1 MAQTVNR
8 VVTFGEIMV
17 RMAPPGVQRIQQS
30 LPGKLDVTF
39 AGAEANV
46 AASLALLGNDVE
58 FVTALPEGPL
68 TDTCLGNLRSVGIGT
83 RHVQISDHGRFGIF
97 LVETGANQRPTRVF
111 YDRDYSSISLAGP
124 GSFDWDTVLAGSSW
138 LHLTGITPALSA
150 SAAALTLQAA
160 TRARELGI
168 GVALDC
174 NFRSKLWRW
183 DSSRTPLQLASETLS
198 RFLPTLTLLFG
209 NEEDYRLL
217 GFECGNA
224 AGETHHDRSV
234 RFAKEVHRRYPNIRY
249 FATTFR
255 EQVSA
260 THNNWSGLLY
270 EADLDR
276 VSMAPQ
282 RNGKVAPYEIRQIV
296 DRVGSGDAF
305 DAGILHGLTQPTFD
319 PQYTIELATASSCLA
334 HSIPG
339 DWNYASLAE
348 IEELMHGSGSGRV
361 VR

>member
-68 TDTCLGNLRSVGIGT
+68 TDACLGNLRSVGIGT
-83 RHVQISDHGRFGIF
+83 RHVQISDQGRFGIF
-97 LVETGANQRPTRVF
+97 LVDTGANQRPTRVF
-111 YDRDYSSISLAGP
+111 YDRDSSSISLAGP

-150 SAAALTLQAA
+150 AAAALTLQAA

-198 RFLPTLTLLFG
+198 KFLIDCEFI
-209 NEEDYRLL
+209 DS
-217 GFECGNA
+217 
-224 AGETHHDRSV
+224 D
-234 RFAKEVHRRYPNIRY
+234 I
-249 FATTFR
+249 
-255 EQVSA
+255 
-260 THNNWSGLLY
+260 
-270 EADLDR
+270 
-276 VSMAPQ
+276 
-282 RNGKVAPYEIRQIV
+282 
-296 DRVGSGDAF
+296 
-305 DAGILHGLTQPTFD
+305 
-319 PQYTIELATASSCLA
+319 
-334 HSIPG
+334 
-339 DWNYASLAE
+339 
-348 IEELMHGSGSGRV
+348 
-361 VR
+361 

>member
-1 MAQTVNR
+1 MGQSVNR
-8 VVTFGEIMV
+8 IVTFGEIMV

-46 AASLALLGNDVE
+46 AASLAMLGKEVE

-68 TDTCLGNLRSVGIGT
+68 TDSCIGNLLSVGIGT
-83 RHVQISDHGRFGIF
+83 RHIRICENGRFGIF
-97 LVETGANQRPTRVF
+97 FVETGANQRPTRVF
-111 YDRDYSSISLAGP
+111 YDRDYSSISLSGP
-124 GSFDWDTVLAGSSW
+124 GSFDWDQILTGATW
-138 LHLTGITPALSA
+138 LQLTGITPALSA

-160 TRARELGI
+160 KRASELGI

-183 DSSRTPLQLASETLS
+183 DNSRTPLQLASETLGK
-198 RFLPTLTLLFG
+198 FLPHLTLLFG

-217 GFECGNA
+217 GFECSPI
-224 AGETHHDRSV
+224 AGESHQDRSI
-234 RFAKEVHRRYPNIRY
+234 RFAKEVHRRFPNIQY

-270 EADLDR
+270 EAQRDR
-276 VSMAPQ
+276 VSVAPQ
-282 RNGKVAPYEIRQIV
+282 RDGKIAPYEIRHIV

-319 PQYTIELATASSCLA
+319 PQYTIEFATASSCLA

>member
-1 MAQTVNR
+1 
-8 VVTFGEIMV
+8 MV

-46 AASLALLGNDVE
+46 AASLALLGKDVE

-68 TDTCLGNLRSVGIGT
+68 TDACLGSLRSVGIGT
-83 RHVQISDHGRFGIF
+83 RHVRITDHGRFGIF

-111 YDRDYSSISLAGP
+111 YDRDSSSISVAGP
-124 GSFDWDTVLAGSSW
+124 GSFAWDSILTSASW
-138 LHLTGITPALSA
+138 LHLTGITPALSE
-150 SAAALTLQAA
+150 SAAALTLEAA
-160 TRARELGI
+160 TCARQRGI

-183 DSSRTPLQLASETLS
+183 DSTRAPLQLASETLS
-198 RFLPTLTLLFG
+198 KFLPTLTLLFG

-217 GFECGNA
+217 GFECSSV
-224 AGETHHDRSV
+224 AGETHYDRSL
-234 RFAKEVHRRYPNIRY
+234 RFAKEVHRCYPNIRY

-319 PQYTIELATASSCLA
+319 PQYTIEFATASSCLA